1 MKKPLSP
8 ETPQFRTAL
17 IRKLRNLIPDYKP
30 EFLNTEKG
38 ICFVIMDFDGN
49 ICSNPIT
56 IYRNK
61 GDALQTTSLIRAFK
75 RGNFRG
81 LSNFSAMMQEYCVG
95 LGYCGSDTHV
105 TDLIP
110 KEEIVSADQFI
121 CLLLQAEGLEPY
133 EFKMRHNK
141 TYQALSKIFIQHM
154 GSSKI
159 EAARLSFS

>member
-1 MKKPLSP
+1 MKKPLLP

-17 IRKLRNLIPDYKP
+17 IRKLKNLIPNYKP
-30 EFLNTEKG
+30 EFINTDTG

-49 ICSNPIT
+49 VCSNPIT
-56 IYRNK
+56 ISRNT
-61 GDALQTTSLIRAFK
+61 GDALQTASLFRAFK

-81 LSNFSAMMQEYCVG
+81 VSSFSAMMEEYCVG
-95 LGYCGSDTHV
+95 LGYCGSDCHV

-110 KEEIVSADQFI
+110 KKGIVHVDEFI

-141 TYQALSKIFIQHM
+141 TYKKLSKIFIKHM
-154 GSSKI
+154 GSSEI
-159 EAARLSFS
+159 EATLLNYS